1 MKIMITG
8 GAGFVGSHLTES
20 LLKKNHELTIIT
32 RKQTKNLEKIRKEI
46 KIEKFDISNFKSIN
60 ESIIKNKPE
69 ILIHL
74 AGNTSHSK
82 SFEKPLTDINSN
94 IKATMNILESLRN
107 SLPNCKFVLGSTFV
121 VIGKPKKLPVDEN
134 SQCLPTTLYG
144 VNKLTSEFYSKI
156 YNNVYGLDTSIF
168 RITNSFGPREQII
181 PKKNAVNYLINRAFN
196 NEKITIFNKGKFYR
210 DLIYISDVVDG
221 INKIISKGKPGEL
234 YWISSFKKT
243 WFYELGNLLEKLTK
257 AKIEYVKTPSYTKKT
272 DVGNFIVNNK
282 KLSNLGW
289 KPKISVESGI
299 KKTLQ
304 FFEETK

>member
-32 RKQTKNLEKIRKEI
+32 RKQTKNLEHIKKEI

-69 ILIHL
+69 IIVHL

-82 SFEKPLTDINSN
+82 SFEKPLMDINSN
-94 IKATMNILESLRN
+94 IKSTLNILESLRS

-121 VIGKPKKLPVDEN
+121 VIGKPDKLPVNEK
-134 SQCLPTTLYG
+134 SQCSPTTLYG

-181 PKKNAVNYLINRAFN
+181 PNKNAVNYLIHQAFN
-196 NEKITIFNKGKFYR
+196 GKKITIYNKGKFFR
-210 DLIYISDVVDG
+210 DLIYISDVVNG
-221 INKIISKGKPGEL
+221 INKIITKGKSGEL

-243 WFYELGNLLEKLTK
+243 WFYDLGNWLEKFTES
-257 AKIEYVKTPSYTKKT
+257 KIEYLETPSYTKKT

-282 KLSNLGW
+282 KLCSLGW
-289 KPKISVESGI
+289 KPNVSLESGI

-304 FFEETK
+304 YFKEN

>member
-1 MKIMITG
+1 MITG

-32 RKQTKNLEKIRKEI
+32 RKQTKNLEHIKKEI

-69 ILIHL
+69 IIVHL

-82 SFEKPLTDINSN
+82 SFEKPLMDINSN
-94 IKATMNILESLRN
+94 IKSTLNILESLRS

-121 VIGKPKKLPVDEN
+121 VIGKPDKLPVNEK
-134 SQCLPTTLYG
+134 SQCSPTTLYG

-168 RITNSFGPREQII
+168 RITNSFGPREQVI
-181 PKKNAVNYLINRAFN
+181 PKKNAVNYLIHQAFN
-196 NEKITIFNKGKFYR
+196 GKKITIYNKGKFFR
-210 DLIYISDVVDG
+210 DLIYISDVVNG
-221 INKIISKGKPGEL
+221 INKIITKGKSGEL

-243 WFYELGNLLEKLTK
+243 WFYDLGNWLEKFTES
-257 AKIEYVKTPSYTKKT
+257 KIEYLETPSYTKKT

-282 KLSNLGW
+282 KLCSLGW
-289 KPKISVESGI
+289 KPNVSLESGI

-304 FFEETK
+304 YFKEN

>member
-8 GAGFVGSHLTES
+8 GAGFGGSHLTES

-32 RKQTKNLEKIRKEI
+32 RKQTKNLEHIKKEI

-69 ILIHL
+69 IIVHL

-82 SFEKPLTDINSN
+82 SFEKPLMDINSN
-94 IKATMNILESLRN
+94 IKSTLNILESLRS

-121 VIGKPKKLPVDEN
+121 VIGKPDKLPVNEK
-134 SQCLPTTLYG
+134 SQCSPTTLYG

-168 RITNSFGPREQII
+168 RITNSFGPREQVI
-181 PKKNAVNYLINRAFN
+181 PKKNAVNYLIHQAFN
-196 NEKITIFNKGKFYR
+196 GKKITIYNKGKFFR
-210 DLIYISDVVDG
+210 DLIYISDVVNG
-221 INKIISKGKPGEL
+221 INKIITKGKSGEL

-243 WFYELGNLLEKLTK
+243 WFYDLGNWLEKFTES
-257 AKIEYVKTPSYTKKT
+257 KIEYLETPSYTKKT

-282 KLSNLGW
+282 KLCSLGW
-289 KPKISVESGI
+289 KPNVSLESGI

-304 FFEETK
+304 YFKEN